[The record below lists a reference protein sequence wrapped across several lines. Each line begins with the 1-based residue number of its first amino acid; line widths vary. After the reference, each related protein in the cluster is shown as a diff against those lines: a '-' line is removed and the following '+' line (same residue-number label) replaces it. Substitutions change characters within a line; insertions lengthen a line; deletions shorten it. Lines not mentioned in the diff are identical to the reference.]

1 MQKTKV
7 DIFKMARVSNVLGAV
22 DGTLIKILAP
32 SKDEQSCICRK
43 GFHTLNVHAVADSSL
58 RKKSKHM
65 KLYNTYL
72 IIY

>member
-32 SKDEQSCICRK
+32 SKDEQSCTCRK
-43 GFHTLNVHAVADSSL
+43 GYHTLNVHAVAETSL
-58 RKKSKHM
+58 R
-65 KLYNTYL
+65 
-72 IIY
+72 